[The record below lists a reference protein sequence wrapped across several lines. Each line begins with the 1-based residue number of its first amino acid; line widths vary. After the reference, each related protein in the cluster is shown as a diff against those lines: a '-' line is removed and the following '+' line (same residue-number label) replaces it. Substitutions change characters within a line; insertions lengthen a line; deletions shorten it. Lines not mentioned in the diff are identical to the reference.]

1 MRGQPARH
9 MRLLVVKQHATISLD
24 ISQNG
29 LTLWREGLE
38 EKDVIF
44 SIALTVNF
52 VALLSSFDCG
62 AITPDDA
69 LKTNVPDQDRME

>member
-1 MRGQPARH
+1 MHGQPARH
-9 MRLLVVKQHATISLD
+9 MRLPIVKQQSTISLD

-52 VALLSSFDCG
+52 VTLLSSFDCR
-62 AITPDDA
+62 AIIPDDA
-69 LKTNVPDQDRME
+69 LKTNVPDQDRMQ